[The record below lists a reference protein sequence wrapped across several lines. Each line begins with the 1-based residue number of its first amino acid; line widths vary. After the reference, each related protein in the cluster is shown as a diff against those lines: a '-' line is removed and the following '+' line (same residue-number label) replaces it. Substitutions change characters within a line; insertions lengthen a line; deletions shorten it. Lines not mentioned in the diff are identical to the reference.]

1 MEKRTHVM
9 NIYHLFDLKSF
20 TDSYIS
26 LSCKA
31 INISQTVVKFIV
43 PKQFYEIPLNNYLK
57 INLIP

>member
-1 MEKRTHVM
+1 M

-31 INISQTVVKFIV
+31 INISQTVVKFMV